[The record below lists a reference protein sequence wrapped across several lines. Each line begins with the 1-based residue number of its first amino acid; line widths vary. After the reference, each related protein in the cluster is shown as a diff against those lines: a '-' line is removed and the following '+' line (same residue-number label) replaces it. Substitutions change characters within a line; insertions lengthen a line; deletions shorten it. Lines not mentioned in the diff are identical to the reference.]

1 MLHGKVKAAVR
12 WVTEQ
17 SRGVV
22 LSPDY
27 TVDDSSG
34 RMIMDVLHQKH
45 PVPRAPVSA
54 CLIHQE
60 QLPLFEDVEIT
71 GTHILYLLI
80 SFRIVQGQM
89 VVMPVT
95 RGMYCCVMEHIVNIL
110 EKCCCCP
117 CSSIS

>member
-1 MLHGKVKAAVR
+1 MLHGKVKAAVG

-34 RMIMDVLHQKH
+34 TMVMDVLHQKH

-71 GTHILYLLI
+71 GTHILYPAHQ
-80 SFRIVQGQM
+80 FQGSAG
-89 VVMPVT
+89 PD
-95 RGMYCCVMEHIVNIL
+95 GCDDCH
-110 EKCCCCP
+110 
-117 CSSIS
+117 